1 MVAAQAWSLLATP
14 EQREARKTAQAEPVQ
29 GSEDGP
35 EPTALA
41 EIAFFPLTLPFTTGP
56 GTIAVAIALG
66 AGRPDRGVDRIAY
79 LAGASAA
86 SLVIALMVLLA
97 YASADRLVERL
108 GHARAGCSGGSPP
121 SCSSASAPR
130 SR

>member
-1 MVAAQAWSLLATP
+1 MLSFFGISLSALRIAGGLVVAAQAWRLLATP

-41 EIAFFPLTLPFTTGP
+41 EIAFFPLALPFTTGP

-66 AGRPDRGVDRIAY
+66 AGRPEG
-79 LAGASAA
+79 GADGSPISPAPRRA
-86 SLVIALMVLLA
+86 SLVIA
-97 YASADRLVERL
+97 
-108 GHARAGCSGGSPP
+108 
-121 SCSSASAPR
+121 
-130 SR
+130 